1 VFAVCLGKTDA
12 EMSLPFEDGKVF
24 ERSNKKRPGVSPG
37 DHSGGKARQVVGNTM
52 KGFFLFLFFI
62 FTEEEV
68 ENGGSSESDA
78 EEHVEV
84 ERQNQ
89 VMGETCL
96 IKGLKE
102 SSVRKA
108 LVELSQGTARVS
120 CVSIAHTGCAA
131 AKGRRET
138 RS

>member
-1 VFAVCLGKTDA
+1 VFAVCLGKTDV

-24 ERSNKKRPGVSPG
+24 ERSNKKRLGVSPG
-37 DHSGGKARQVVGNTM
+37 DHSGGKDRQVVGNTM
-52 KGFFLFLFFI
+52 KGFFFF

-84 ERQNQ
+84 ERHNQ

-96 IKGLKE
+96 RKGLKE

-108 LVELSQGTARVS
+108 LVEISQGTARVS

-131 AKGRRET
+131 AKGRREI

>member
-1 VFAVCLGKTDA
+1 
-12 EMSLPFEDGKVF
+12 
-24 ERSNKKRPGVSPG
+24 
-37 DHSGGKARQVVGNTM
+37 
-52 KGFFLFLFFI
+52 
-62 FTEEEV
+62 
-68 ENGGSSESDA
+68 
-78 EEHVEV
+78 
-84 ERQNQ
+84 
-89 VMGETCL
+89 MGETCL

-131 AKGRRET
+131 AKGRREI

>member
-1 VFAVCLGKTDA
+1 LKGKVVFAVCLGKTDA

-37 DHSGGKARQVVGNTM
+37 DHSGGKTRQVVGNTM
-52 KGFFLFLFFI
+52 KGLFF

>member
-1 VFAVCLGKTDA
+1 VFAVCLGETDA

-52 KGFFLFLFFI
+52 KGFFFFFFI
-62 FTEEEV
+62 EEEV

-84 ERQNQ
+84 ERHNQ

-108 LVELSQGTARVS
+108 LLELSQGTARVS
-120 CVSIAHTGCAA
+120 CWRIAHTGCAS
-131 AKGRRET
+131 AKGRREI